1 MKKNL
6 LTLCFASSALALS
19 SAAAIISTSALD
31 SFGASV
37 GSDVLATFVDYN
49 GKEIY
54 ETRVAYGASAVFPQ
68 NLVPSREDEGAVS
81 YHFAGWDKPLADL
94 RQDTLFTAVY
104 DATYATCVATFLNID
119 GVYLWSSNVPY
130 GEKAY
135 YGGPTPTYQSI
146 EGVTYTWDGG
156 WDKEFEPLKGN
167 VTYVATYDRVDS
179 RHIVE
184 FHNQNDEVIS
194 TVMVADGMDIAPFLI
209 PTVSV
214 ETVSQTGER
223 RTVPS
228 PRWSVTSGPVTQNL
242 VLRPIIPTYEESFF
256 SVQYDVHREGY
267 VLGGIDST
275 YPASW
280 PYINGGTLSIPSLY
294 CGEKIIGLGSYS
306 VTSTPWVTH
315 VFLPS
320 TITRIEDS
328 AFRGNTSIK
337 SVELNTS
344 VDYIGS
350 YAFEGCTNLSS
361 VTHESPIQT
370 IGSGAFQNTALTT
383 FDLGSKITSLAEDA
397 FNLTPMYSKR
407 WNAFGATYLPLSD
420 NRQLMIGIQN
430 LDTALSN
437 ILEGTV
443 AIFFNQP
450 SNVRPLTCSLSAIAF
465 PAGLRI
471 IGGGSSLFETFG
483 GSLESLTLPASFSFL
498 HSDGTSITIDRLVFE
513 GSLNEFFNVE
523 FQSVYW
529 EIHHLYCGGSEV
541 VDLVVPEGVTE
552 IRSNLFR
559 GNRGI
564 TSVSFPSTLKYI
576 GESAF
581 ASTAISSAI
590 LPDEV
595 EEVGQRAFASC
606 SSLSIAR
613 IPECVLGEGVFA
625 DCGSLSNLTLE
636 EGLETIPNNAFA
648 YDYNLRN
655 VTFPSTLRSIGDEAF
670 VSTQLNYDNPL
681 NFPSSLRFIGRRAFA
696 GANNAYQITIPSS
709 VDTIDYA
716 AFSIGAS
723 IYFMGGI
730 EQVTRG
736 HINLGYDVYEYE
748 DLHYYVYLS
757 GNDVYNLTLPSSVT
771 ALRDGIFANWT
782 NIQSVTFAGKVA
794 SIGKRAFYNC
804 RSLNS
809 VTAPESLVNF
819 SADAFQGCVNLQ
831 SFDITNNPN
840 FEVATDGVV
849 YDATGRTLLFVPSS
863 VSGTYAIREGTITVG
878 DGAFALASNITE
890 IICPS
895 SLRIIG
901 QEALS
906 RPNLTSVV
914 LNEGLE
920 FLGDRAF
927 SGENAS
933 GEIAELTLP
942 STLKYCSNAFLNIH
956 IKKLILAEGFGKAS
970 SYMGELSSNTIDE
983 LHYPGSFEELLDAAF
998 HRDYR
1003 YTRSFFDLAAKI
1015 YCRDEEGEEYLV
1027 LAADFQNADHLKD
1040 YACYNPEFATSLTS
1054 FVSSTLTSIGRCG
1067 FLDMRFETLKLS
1079 GLSYAAP
1086 YAFKGLQ
1093 NLRMVDLRGSSIAEI
1108 QYNAFEDCG
1117 MLTDIYLNEGLRKI
1131 GSNAFNSYHP
1141 GETKTVL
1148 VPSTLEYVADYA
1160 FGVPMYEDDA
1170 KQKVRVLLPEGGL
1183 DDYEEIFAGA
1193 GRYNQIEFIPY
1204 GEGSASTYWTLDENN
1219 VPVIT
1224 KA

>member
-6 LTLCFASSALALS
+6 LTLCFATSALALS
-19 SAAAIISTSALD
+19 GAAAIISSSVVE

-104 DATYATCVATFLNID
+104 EATYDTCTATFLNID
-119 GVYLWSSNVPY
+119 GVYLWSVNVPY

-135 YGGPTPTYQSI
+135 YGGPTPTYESI

-156 WDKEFEPLKGN
+156 WGREFEPLTGD

-209 PTVSV
+209 PTVYV
-214 ETVSQTGER
+214 ETYSQTGER
-223 RTVPS
+223 RSVPS
-228 PRWSVTSGPVTQNL
+228 PRWSMTSGPVTQNL
-242 VLRPIIPTYEESFF
+242 VLRPVVPTYDESFF
-256 SVQYDVHREGY
+256 SVQYDAQRGGY
-267 VLGGIDST
+267 ILGGIDSN

-280 PYINGGTLSIPSLY
+280 PYINGVSLSIPSLY
-294 CGEKIIGLGSYS
+294 CGETIVGLGSYS
-306 VTSTPWVTH
+306 VTSTPGVTH
-315 VFLPS
+315 VSLPS
-320 TITRIEDS
+320 TITRIEES
-328 AFRGNTSIK
+328 AFRGNTSIQ

-350 YAFEGCTNLSS
+350 YAFEGCAHLSS

-370 IGSGAFQNTALTT
+370 IGSGAFQHTALTT
-383 FDLGSKITSLAEDA
+383 FDLGNKITSLAEDA
-397 FNLTPMYSKR
+397 FNLTPMYDAR
-407 WNAFGATYLPLSD
+407 WSVFGATYLPLRP

-430 LDTALSN
+430 LDMALSN
-437 ILEGTV
+437 ILDGTL

-450 SNVRPLTCSLSAIAF
+450 SNVRPLTCSLSNIAF

-498 HSDGTSITIDRLVFE
+498 RSDWASISIDRLVFE

-523 FQSVYW
+523 FQSVSW
-529 EIHHLYCGGSEV
+529 EIRHLYCGGSEV
-541 VDLVVPEGVTE
+541 VDLIVPEGVTE

-564 TSVSFPSTLKYI
+564 TSVSFPSTLKRV

-581 ASTAISSAI
+581 ASTAISSAY

-595 EEVGQRAFASC
+595 EEVGYRAFANC
-606 SSLSIAR
+606 SYLTSAR
-613 IPECVLGEGVFA
+613 IPACVLGEGAFA
-625 DCGSLSNLTLE
+625 ECGSLSNLTLE
-636 EGLETIPNNAFA
+636 EGLEAIPSNAFA
-648 YDYNLRN
+648 SDYKLRY
-655 VTFPSTLRSIGDEAF
+655 VFFPSTLRSIGAEAF
-670 VSTQLNYDNPL
+670 LATQLNYDNPL

-696 GANNAYQITIPSS
+696 GVSIAYQISVPSS

-716 AFSIGAS
+716 AFPVGAS
-723 IYFMGGI
+723 INFWGGI

-748 DLHYYVYLS
+748 DLRYYVYLN
-757 GNDVYNLTLPSSVT
+757 GNSASYLTLPSSVT

-782 NIQSVTFAGKVA
+782 NVQSVTFAGKVA

-804 RSLNS
+804 RNLNS

-819 SADAFQGCVNLQ
+819 SADAFQGCVNLH

-840 FEVATDGVV
+840 FEVAADGAV
-849 YDATGRTLLFVPSS
+849 YDATGRTLLFVPNS
-863 VSGTYAIREGTITVG
+863 VSGTYSIREGTITVG
-878 DGAFALASNITE
+878 DGAFALAANITQ

-927 SGENAS
+927 SGENAY

-942 STLKYCSNAFLNIH
+942 STLKYCSNAFLNIR
-956 IKKLILAEGFGKAS
+956 IRKLILAEGFGKTS

-1015 YCRDEEGEEYLV
+1015 YCRDGEGVEYLV
-1027 LAADFQNADHLKD
+1027 TTEEFQTVDHLND
-1040 YACYNPEFATSLTS
+1040 CACYNPEFATSLTS
-1054 FVSSTLTSIGRCG
+1054 FVSSTLDSVGRYG
-1067 FLDMRFETLKLS
+1067 FLGMRFETLKLS

-1086 YAFKGLQ
+1086 YAFKGLD
-1093 NLRMVDLRGSSIAEI
+1093 NLRMVDLRGSSLAEI

-1117 MLTDIYLNEGLRKI
+1117 MLTNIYLNEGLRKI

-1170 KQKVRVLLPEGGL
+1170 QQKVRVLLPEGGL
-1183 DDYEEIFAGA
+1183 ANYEEIFAGA
-1193 GRYNQIEFIPY
+1193 GRYNQIEFVPY

-1219 VPVIT
+1219 VPVI
-1224 KA
+1224 AEA